1 MNLNFVNNAANQFG
15 QNPIRWRVKTVLFSF
30 IKSVFRQFQEDVMDQ
45 VAPILWESAQKKAF
59 TRKNIDAKI
68 AAVESPW
75 ILTNQ
80 GPFSYILIFKDFFYQ
95 KWNP

>member
-1 MNLNFVNNAANQFG
+1 MNLSFVNNVVSQFG
-15 QNPIRWRVKTVLFSF
+15 QNPIRWRVKTVLFFF

-45 VAPILWESAQKKAF
+45 VAPILWEYVQKKAF

-68 AAVESPW
+68 ADVESPW

-80 GPFSYILIFKDFFYQ
+80 GPFSYILIFKDFLYQ